1 MSAVADQDP
10 ILDRFK
16 VNYQADWEVTDAGAV
31 MRGELT
37 VRVERCGTGDYEVEV
52 TLWECSLT
60 STSKPDRLNW
70 VVANLLRDVLIEAA
84 LWMPCSMEGVFNKLF
99 SEWPDWVRDVFSET
113 FPSAAAKAIEALGA
127 RRARADLL
135 GRLSDMAEQN
145 A

>member
-1 MSAVADQDP
+1 MADQDP

-60 STSKPDRLNW
+60 GTSKPDRLNW
-70 VVANLLRDVLIEAA
+70 VVTRLLRDVLIEAA

-99 SEWPDWVRDVFSET
+99 SE
-113 FPSAAAKAIEALGA
+113 
-127 RRARADLL
+127 
-135 GRLSDMAEQN
+135 
-145 A
+145 